1 MKQIHYF
8 KYYADR
14 PMKWYFSHF
23 PTSKSFLSSG
33 ALITGEASPG
43 YLPYPDVAA
52 MIRQRLPSGLRIVV
66 IGREPIDRAYSS
78 YRYNYRSPTLESM
91 QGGRIVGIKENMDD
105 SYYEQ
110 FLFSFE
116 DMIVAELAILRECL
130 SIPNGTAVS
139 GARNAWGAKAWA
151 VAEFERRSAL
161 GLDPLVD
168 LDGFCYG
175 GQITRRFIRKQW
187 ISLFEKYPKKIIPNK
202 NLHLTQAM
210 IGRGLY
216 TFPLEW
222 WYAIFN
228 SSDIYF
234 LCTEELRNLTGE
246 PLNKLGQFL
255 GLPSFNFSETV
266 SQGAYN
272 VGSHHGYDNEVSWTE
287 LEEEHSLNETDLQ
300 DSMKEEIPLS
310 PEIRIELENLV
321 RPYNERLFK
330 LVGRRC
336 DW

>member
-23 PTSKSFLSSG
+23 PTSTSFLSSG

-52 MIRQRLPSGLRIVV
+52 MVRQRLPSGPRIVV
-66 IGREPIDRAYSS
+66 VGREPIDRAYSS
-78 YRYNYRSPTLESM
+78 YRYNYVSPTVDTMRSGRM
-91 QGGRIVGIKENMDD
+91 SGINGGKDD
-105 SYYEQ
+105 SFYQQ

-116 DMIVAELAILRECL
+116 DMIKAELAILRECL
-130 SIPNGTAVS
+130 SIPNGSAVS
-139 GARNAWGAKAWA
+139 GARNAWGGKSWA
-151 VAEFERRSAL
+151 VTEYKRRESS

-168 LDGFCYG
+168 LDGYCYG
-175 GQITRRFIRKQW
+175 GIVNRSIVRKQW
-187 ISLFEKYPKKIIPNK
+187 VGLFETYPNKVIPDK

-222 WYAIFN
+222 WYAVFN

-234 LCTEELRNLTGE
+234 LCTEELKDTTGD
-246 PLNKLGQFL
+246 PMNKLGQFL
-255 GLPSFNFSETV
+255 GLPSYNFSETV
-266 SQGAYN
+266 SRGAYN
-272 VGSHHGYDNEVSWTE
+272 VGSHHGYDNEVSWDE
-287 LEEEHSLNETDLQ
+287 LEEERLNNATGGEDA
-300 DSMKEEIPLS
+300 MKEEIPLS
-310 PEIRIELENLV
+310 AEVRLELEDFV